1 MRRGDATRTIRVIR
15 GGGDGTPTP
24 REMSAPP
31 TTTKGFGERA
41 RETD

>member
-1 MRRGDATRTIRVIR
+1 MRRGEATRTIRVIR
-15 GGGDGTPTP
+15 GGDGTPTP
-24 REMSAPP
+24 REMSAPT